1 MQLAPELQTK
11 LMQLVQ
17 RGIKSGEK
25 LLLARLIADR
35 IPVGTTSNGKP
46 WEVTLAH
53 RNSVDSVLFTLNEY
67 MHINKDDR
75 ESLYGMIDR
84 IWAWRKSVASGQSTL
99 LFSGETDKVVDDFSG
114 VMRFALVNDVCPLM
128 DMVND
133 ANYMYDLF
141 KQVVQS
147 TWSAGG

>member
-1 MQLAPELQTK
+1 
-11 LMQLVQ
+11 
-17 RGIKSGEK
+17 
-25 LLLARLIADR
+25 
-35 IPVGTTSNGKP
+35 
-46 WEVTLAH
+46 
-53 RNSVDSVLFTLNEY
+53 
-67 MHINKDDR
+67 
-75 ESLYGMIDR
+75 MIDR